1 MNLFGRK
8 APAPVRT
15 SPSDTAETIRKL
27 REQLDTLEKRESH
40 IEKKIA
46 LQLEEAKKKSAAK
59 DKRGAIFCLKRKKM
73 YESEI
78 EKLQGARMTLE
89 TQVMTLESTQVN
101 MATFQAMRVGTQ
113 QMKAIH
119 GQMNVESVDDIM
131 DDIQEEMAT
140 ANEIAQAISQPIGN
154 TLYDDDELE
163 SELAALEDLAMEEEL
178 ANATPVAAPAAVRPP
193 AQPVAQRPQPAQAVS
208 PAVLNLP
215 EAPTHAVSQVKV
227 TGKADADELEELRRL
242 EASMAM

>member
-8 APAPVRT
+8 APAPVKT
-15 SPSDTAETIRKL
+15 GPAETAETIRKL

-40 IEKKIA
+40 IEKKIEA
-46 LQLEEAKKKSAAK
+46 QLEEAKKKSAAK

-101 MATFQAMRVGTQ
+101 MQTFTALRTGAN

-119 GQMNVESVDDIM
+119 GQMNVDSVDDIM

-140 ANEIAQAISQPIGN
+140 ADEIGRAISQPLGN
-154 TLYDDDELE
+154 ALYDDDELAAELE
-163 SELAALEDLAMEEEL
+163 SMMDAELESQLDTAH
-178 ANATPVAAPAAVRPP
+178 AAPARPAA
-193 AQPVAQRPQPAQAVS
+193 AQPARPTPVPAAAPATMFNFPDAPSHVPTNIKVS
-208 PAVLNLP
+208 
-215 EAPTHAVSQVKV
+215 
-227 TGKADADELEELRRL
+227 GKADADELEELRRL

>member
-1 MNLFGRK
+1 MNFFGRK
-8 APAPVRT
+8 AAAPVKT
-15 SPSDTAETIRKL
+15 GPAETAETIRKL

-40 IEKKIA
+40 IEKKIEA
-46 LQLEEAKKKSAAK
+46 QLEEAKKKSAAK

-89 TQVMTLESTQVN
+89 TQVITLESTQVN
-101 MATFQAMRVGTQ
+101 MQTFTALRTGAN

-119 GQMNVESVDDIM
+119 GQMNVDSVDDIM

-140 ANEIAQAISQPIGN
+140 ADEIGRAISQPLGN
-154 TLYDDDELE
+154 ALYDDDELAAELE
-163 SELAALEDLAMEEEL
+163 SMMDEEL
-178 ANATPVAAPAAVRPP
+178 EKQLDSSRPTPTQVAQPARPTPVAAPAVP
-193 AQPVAQRPQPAQAVS
+193 APSMFAFPD
-208 PAVLNLP
+208 
-215 EAPTHAVSQVKV
+215 APTHPVTNIKVS
-227 TGKADADELEELRRL
+227 GKADADELEELRRL

>member
-15 SPSDTAETIRKL
+15 SPADTAETIRKL
-27 REQLDTLEKRESH
+27 REQLDTLEKREAH
-40 IEKKIA
+40 IEKKME
-46 LQLEEAKKKSAAK
+46 LQLDEAKKKSAAK

-73 YESEI
+73 YESEV

-101 MATFQAMRVGTQ
+101 MATFTALRSGAN

-119 GQMNVESVDDIM
+119 GQMNVDSVDDIM

-140 ANEIAQAISQPIGN
+140 ADEIGRAISQPLGN
-154 TLYDDDELE
+154 ALYDEDELE
-163 SELAALEDLAMEEEL
+163 QQLRELDDLAMEEQL
-178 ANATPVAAPAAVRPP
+178 AASPVAAPVQARP
-193 AQPVAQRPQPAQAVS
+193 QTVAQQPAQAMF
-208 PAVLNLP
+208 NLP
-215 EAPTHAVSQVKV
+215 EVPTHAVSQVKV